1 MSDDNIVSDSTD
13 DLSSLFDG
21 SVTADVFVATMPTGT
36 RGSTEPT
43 SGVDDAFDN
52 QQDWYDFDGDINDLL
67 SSCPPTY
74 LRQSKLRK
82 SSRNGIAT
90 KYEYGFCRC
99 GCAYKLSVRIT
110 CVGSSG
116 VEQIHYKEV
125 TVRCHCYVTCF
136 VTVFDISLM
145 LSCVM
150 SLFFSRFQTIMLT
163 LKSTVIAQGCE

>member
-1 MSDDNIVSDSTD
+1 MSDDNIVSDNTD

-21 SVTADVFVATMPTGT
+21 SVTADLSVATMPTGT
-36 RGSTEPT
+36 RGTTEPT
-43 SGVDDAFDN
+43 SGVDDAVDN

-67 SSCPPTY
+67 SSRPPTY

-90 KYEYGFCRC
+90 KYEYRFCRC

-110 CVGSSG
+110 CDASSG

-125 TVRCHCYVTCF
+125 TVRYNSYVTCF
-136 VTVFDISLM
+136 VTVFDTSLM
-145 LSCVM
+145 LLCVM
-150 SLFFSRFQTIMLT
+150 SLFLSRFQTIMLI
-163 LKSTVIAQGCE
+163 LKPTVIAAV